1 MNKRK
6 VKYDRDWG
14 WKYDD
19 NRATHG
25 TAFAVDRA
33 LKAGAT
39 AREIAI
45 RHAKLMQPVQQANR

>member
-45 RHAKLMQPVQQANR
+45 RHLRQVHQVNR